1 MFRAI
6 RQVFFRIRVFFGALR
21 AGILGLAAV
30 GAGWIFLAPPSATEA
45 ALLDLPQET
54 SSFNGELRAHRM
66 AKLLTVVGT
75 DQIYEMVASRVGN
88 GLTAD
93 MVRQNVDAVA
103 TGAPSQ
109 VVVTTQSVAIAESS
123 RLLYIED
130 ETPDIDQIQKNAV
143 RAGGAKFVTARTD

>member
-21 AGILGLAAV
+21 AGILGLAV
-30 GAGWIFLAPPSATEA
+30 VCAGWIFLAPPSASEA
-45 ALLDLPQET
+45 ALFDLPAET
-54 SSFNGELRAHRM
+54 SSFHSELRIHRM
-66 AKLLTVVGT
+66 AKVLTLIGT
-75 DQIYEMVASRVGN
+75 DQIYEMVASRAGN

-93 MVRQNVDAVA
+93 LVRQNVDAVA

-109 VVVTTQSVAIAESS
+109 VVVTAQSVAIAESS
-123 RLLYIED
+123 RLLYIGD
-130 ETPDIDQIQKNAV
+130 ETTDIDQIQKNAV